1 MDQFF
6 HVRIIIS
13 MILGLGL
20 THLIRG
26 SVGFIQHPDHKKIYS
41 VHLLWVFYVFL
52 LLIHFWWWEYH
63 LKTLPQ
69 WFFYDYFFII
79 CYILIFY
86 MICAILYPDDL
97 EGYKGY
103 EDYFYSRKKWFFG
116 LLAICFTADLVDT
129 AIKGMNYFLR
139 VNTEYYLRFI
149 IHVFLFFMAMRTD
162 NKKFHTG
169 LVIVLILYE
178 MSYILRFYN
187 TELQ

>member
-1 MDQFF
+1 
-6 HVRIIIS
+6 
-13 MILGLGL
+13 
-20 THLIRG
+20 
-26 SVGFIQHPDHKKIYS
+26 
-41 VHLLWVFYVFL
+41 
-52 LLIHFWWWEYH
+52 
-63 LKTLPQ
+63 
-69 WFFYDYFFII
+69 
-79 CYILIFY
+79 